1 MVAATA
7 VVAAVGIMAEAIVV
21 VVTVMATISAAGIMA
36 AAIFTAGR
44 RISVRSPD
52 IVHSSDVVRFPR
64 NEWISRA
71 AAGR

>member
-7 VVAAVGIMAEAIVV
+7 VVAVVGIMAEAIVV

-36 AAIFTAGR
+36 AAIFTAEQ
-44 RISVRSPD
+44 RISVRSLD
-52 IVHSSDVVRFPR
+52 IGHSPDVVRFPR